1 MKQNRNYRFK
11 MSKNKYKYKGG
22 ALPPRQGRKL
32 HEVAGTKN
40 IKDNSVAYYSPD
52 EYHLSMHVCKLG
64 NKPSVSTKIFNGEN
78 KTVCAWVWCDL
89 VTAYKGGEHPGGKQY
104 RYNRPNP
111 HWHSSDEYNLDNCEV
126 GHLVTMGRGIFN
138 GA

>member
-1 MKQNRNYRFK
+1 MLNSKFKFK
-11 MSKNKYKYKGG
+11 MSKYKYKVRFH
-22 ALPPRQGRKL
+22 LGRGENYKKWQ
-32 HEVAGTKN
+32 VRN

-89 VTAYKGGEHPGGKQY
+89 VTAYKGENTRVGKQY
-104 RYNRPNP
+104 RYNPRCNP
-111 HWHSSDEYNLDNCEV
+111 HWHSSDEANLDNCEV
-126 GHLVTMGRGIFN
+126 LHLVTMGRGIFN